1 LSIFGEQKKS
11 RRATL
16 LRMNTQLITY
26 TNPKSLPDG
35 AKLFPVAAAK
45 GESSQ
50 HRKDSEPKPL
60 FTIEE
65 IRLRV
70 ETVTPLLRE
79 IRDYRP
85 TPADHWGINE

>member
-1 LSIFGEQKKS
+1 
-11 RRATL
+11 
-16 LRMNTQLITY
+16 MNTQLITY

-35 AKLFPVAAAK
+35 VKLIPVAAATH
-45 GESSQ
+45 ESSE
-50 HRKDSEPKPL
+50 HRHDSEAKPHY
-60 FTIEE
+60 TIEE

-85 TPADHWGINE
+85 PDHWGIND